1 MNKVN
6 FKLTHTNNR
15 ANNYLFKS
23 MKIAMSQQ
31 NDVFLNSH
39 VLLFPNMKNNKE
51 GVKWE
56 GGTAVYWK

>member
-1 MNKVN
+1 
-6 FKLTHTNNR
+6 
-15 ANNYLFKS
+15 
-23 MKIAMSQQ
+23 MSQQ
-31 NDVFLNSH
+31 NDVFVNPH